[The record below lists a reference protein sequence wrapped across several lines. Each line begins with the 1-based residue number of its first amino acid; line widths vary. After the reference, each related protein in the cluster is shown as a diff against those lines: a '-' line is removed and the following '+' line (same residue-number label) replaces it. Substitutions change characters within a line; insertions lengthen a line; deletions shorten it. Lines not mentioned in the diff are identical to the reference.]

1 MTQYT
6 KVFPYISEQIPDFI
20 RANNPLLVSFM
31 EAYYEYLEK
40 VNDSETTTRL
50 TAYKKLGNANN
61 LIQGQTENRDID
73 KTIVKFL
80 EYFKRDILPIAVV
93 PKGSDDRF
101 LIKKIRDVYL
111 SKGTPNSF
119 KLLFRLLFNT
129 EIDVIQPGQ
138 QILDASEGNYV
149 SFDTLALLVN
159 DSDKVL
165 NNIDFS
171 KTSIIKDDS
180 EIGTGLSGTKVNT
193 IGSKSVVQLI
203 SAAALNLTVGS
214 EIVVSSTIDNSN
226 FITGTVLRQM
236 KSIKIDDSDIG
247 GYSAGDEVR
256 IIQNN
261 REFSVPIEGLQA
273 GSVTGATVKN
283 RGIDFVVGDAI
294 TFTSKSSGSGGS
306 AIITGVDNAGRI
318 TEIDNNNVRLGQL
331 GTGFLANDFQN
342 VTVPINEGGTFN
354 ELPDVKILSLNG
366 TNAEIVPFSDQIGKI
381 NNFSFFNK
389 GYFDSDGVDVIFP
402 MNVTVHGQSDLTEG
416 QTVRIQRFEADS
428 DGFDDDSDSFR
439 ISVKFTNRKFTTND
453 SEDIRVRI
461 PYKFDFENYQWVDS
475 EFKFSHT
482 IGENL
487 SKSFRT
493 LLQNQIGSDST
504 YRFDVIDSDDKGNRD
519 SESLRIFL
527 QDPRLKGLDNFHF
540 DQLAS
545 YEDSDKYRQISFKQ
559 LKNTPFVGLNDS
571 VGRFQDTNFIGKIT
585 SVTANKNVVKLTQA
599 PRIVSTDRF
608 PIDSDLSVIENQRYK
623 VLRLAPVDTET
634 NETVVSETFPYKNI
648 IANHQRATGTLSF
661 EGSGKTSK
669 QFLDDK
675 GFSNSLSGG
684 VIRDNLFFDNFS
696 YSLKSNLSIA
706 QWREYV
712 KEILH
717 PAGFRLLAQLNI
729 NSTVSDTSNKTSSGY
744 DAGEQHKMTFDR
756 SMDHSINATT
766 SANLLTASSVLYA
779 SNPFNF
785 FNISTP
791 DGRSISADN
800 LSSVAEEGDD
810 AEFGNSFW
818 DYEPLG
824 YIDPRSTQTKDSDGS
839 INVHEKTFT
848 TKLYPDVN
856 LDSEHY
862 QDYFKNKTLDR
873 FPDEKIIEIGQT
885 TFPAGENNFLLFD
898 SEKVNRIK
906 FIRFDYLNDS
916 DGRYSNDSDDK
927 HLFKGINYQKLKDND
942 SDIVKQNITKRD
954 FEYNLEMQKD
964 FIKANK
970 LNNEFSFNIGSQE
983 LFDLEAFQQKWNT
996 IHVARVNKEGWE
1008 IAGWSS
1014 AIQNA
1019 ADGHKVRQF
1028 YYPLNN
1034 IPQYAKEKNPV
1045 KRDFWVKPNNIVWTN
1060 TYLDPLNK
1068 TELNLLEG
1076 DSDYRSP
1083 SQYYKTRTD

>member
-6 KVFPYISEQIPDFI
+6 KVYPYISEQIPEFI

-31 EAYYEYLEK
+31 QAYYEYLEK
-40 VNDSETTTRL
+40 TNDSDTTTRL
-50 TAYKKLGNANN
+50 TVYKKLKNANA

-73 KTIVKFL
+73 RTIVKFL
-80 EYFKRDILPIAVV
+80 EYFKRDILPIAVT
-93 PKGSDDRF
+93 PTGTDDRF

-138 QILDASEGNYV
+138 QILDASEGNFIA
-149 SFDTLALLVN
+149 FDTLALLVN

-180 EIGTGLSGTKVNT
+180 EIGTGLFGSKIDT
-193 IGSKSVVQLI
+193 IGSQSVVQLT
-203 SAAALNLTVGS
+203 STAALNLNVDS
-214 EIVVSSTIDNSN
+214 EIVVSSTVDNSN
-226 FITGTVLRQM
+226 FITGSVLRQM
-236 KSIKIDDSDIG
+236 KTLRIDDSDVG
-247 GYSAGDEVR
+247 GYSTGDEVR

-261 REFSVPIEGLQA
+261 REFSIPIEGLQS
-273 GSVTGATVKN
+273 GPVTGVTVKN

-294 TFTSKSSGSGGS
+294 TFTSKGSGSGGS
-306 AIITGVDNAGRI
+306 AIITGVDSAGRI

-342 VTVPINEGGTFN
+342 VTVPINEGGNFS
-354 ELPDVKILSLNG
+354 ELPDVKILSQNG
-366 TNAEIVPFSDQIGKI
+366 TAAEIVPFSNQIGKI
-381 NNFSFFNK
+381 NSFSFFNK

-402 MNVTVHGQSDLTEG
+402 MNMTVHGQTDLVEG

-428 DGFDDDSDSFR
+428 DGFLNDSDSFR
-439 ISVKFTNRKFTTND
+439 ITVKFANRSFTSND
-453 SEDIRVRI
+453 SEEIRVRI

-482 IGENL
+482 IGESL
-487 SKSFRT
+487 AKSFKT
-493 LLQNQIGSDST
+493 ILTNEISPNST
-504 YRFDVIDSDDKGNRD
+504 YRYKVIDSDEQGNPD
-519 SESLRIFL
+519 SENLRIFL

-540 DQLAS
+540 DQLTS
-545 YEDSDKYRQISFKQ
+545 YEDSDKYRQIAFKQ
-559 LKNTPFVGLNDS
+559 IFNTPYVGLNDN
-571 VGRFQDTNFIGKIT
+571 VGRFQDTKFIGKIT
-585 SVTANKNVVKLTQA
+585 AISNNKNVIKITQA
-599 PRIVSTDRF
+599 PRILATDKF
-608 PIDSDLSVIENQRYK
+608 PIDSDLSVIEKQRYK

-634 NETVVSETFPYKNI
+634 NEIVVTETFPYKNI
-648 IANHQRATGTLSF
+648 IANHQRATGTLTF

-696 YSLKSNLSIA
+696 YSLKSSLSIA

-712 KEILH
+712 KEMLH

-729 NSTVSDTSNKTSSGY
+729 DSNIVDSSSKTGSGY

-756 SMDHSINATT
+756 SMDHSINATVAT
-766 SANLLTASSVLYA
+766 NLLTASSVLYA

-785 FNISTP
+785 FNIASP

-800 LSSVAEEGDD
+800 LSSVDEEGDE

-824 YIDPRSTQTKDSDGS
+824 YIDPTSSQTKDSDGS

-862 QDYFKNKTLDR
+862 QDYFKNLTLDR
-873 FPDEKIIEIGQT
+873 FPDEREIEIAQT

-898 SEKVNRIK
+898 SEKVNRVK
-906 FIRFDYLNDS
+906 FLRFDYQNDS
-916 DGRYSNDSDDK
+916 ENSYSDSDEDK
-927 HLFKGINYQKLKDND
+927 LFKGINYRKLKDTD
-942 SDIVKQNITKRD
+942 SDTIKQNITKRD
-954 FEYNLEMQKD
+954 FEYNLEMQQD
-964 FIKANK
+964 FDLANK
-970 LNNEFSFNIGSQE
+970 LNNEFTFNVGDQQ
-983 LFDLEAFQQKWNT
+983 LFDLEAFQIKWNT
-996 IHVARVNKEGWE
+996 IHVARTQKEGWE

-1045 KRDFWVKPNNIVWTN
+1045 RRDFWVKPNNIVWTN

-1083 SQYYKTRTD
+1083 SQYYSTRTD